1 MKEKEKDKPK
11 ELLQINRYKLKDLNT
26 AESEIMKYNIR
37 TGGGYISQ
45 DTTVFLF
52 APLYKNVTL
61 NVGFPKDLSVWNDF
75 DHVIVLDEDFGQPYT
90 PFYKY
95 LDNAES
101 TPVRYEPKM
110 PFTITLNVS
119 PFLQRVIRAY
129 NETMD
134 KYSFLEK
141 I

>member
-26 AESEIMKYNIR
+26 AESEIMKYNIH

-52 APLYKNVTL
+52 APLYKEITL
-61 NVGFPKDLSVWNDF
+61 NIGFPRDLSVWNDL
-75 DHVIVLDEDFGQPYT
+75 DHIIVLDEDFGQPYT

-95 LDNAES
+95 LNGEEANNA
-101 TPVRYEPKM
+101 
-110 PFTITLNVS
+110 S

-129 NETMD
+129 NEAMD

>member
-1 MKEKEKDKPK
+1 MKDKEKDKPK
-11 ELLQINRYKLKDLNT
+11 ELLQINRYKLKDPNT

-37 TGGGYISQ
+37 NGGGFISQ

-52 APLYKNVTL
+52 APLYKEITL
-61 NVGFPKDLSVWNDF
+61 NIGFPRDLSVWNDL
-75 DHVIVLDEDFGQPYT
+75 DHIIVLDEDFGQPYT

-95 LDNAES
+95 LNGEEVNN
-101 TPVRYEPKM
+101 T
-110 PFTITLNVS
+110 S
-119 PFLQRVIRAY
+119 PFLQRVIIAY
-129 NETMD
+129 NETMN

>member
-1 MKEKEKDKPK
+1 MKDKEKDKPK

-52 APLYKNVTL
+52 APLYKEITL
-61 NVGFPKDLSVWNDF
+61 NVGFPKDLSVWNDL
-75 DHVIVLDEDFGQPYT
+75 DHIIVLDEDFGQPYT

-95 LDNAES
+95 LNGEDANNA
-101 TPVRYEPKM
+101 
-110 PFTITLNVS
+110 S

-129 NETMD
+129 NEAMD

>member
-1 MKEKEKDKPK
+1 MKEKDRDKPK

-26 AESEIMKYNIR
+26 AESEIMNYNIR
-37 TGGGYISQ
+37 TGGEYISQ

-52 APLYKNVTL
+52 APLYKEITL
-61 NVGFPKDLSVWNDF
+61 NIGFPKDLSVWNDL
-75 DHVIVLDEDFGQPYT
+75 DHIIVLDEDFGQPYI
-90 PFYKY
+90 PFYMY
-95 LDNAES
+95 LNGEEGSNA
-101 TPVRYEPKM
+101 
-110 PFTITLNVS
+110 S

-129 NETMD
+129 NEAMD